1 MNNQLDDFFKNKLQQ
16 RTFEYDDSAWED
28 ARLLIEAEER
38 SKRRRYLFFMFV
50 GLSMLMLVGVSA
62 YYLGRNTNTTKDKPL
77 INNTSNQVDTKE
89 ETKIIANSDYNE
101 SVQTPVEAT
110 PAMDKPLAIHL
121 LKLPIQNPFANLPI
135 K

>member
-62 YYLGRNTNTTKDKPL
+62 YYLGTV
-77 INNTSNQVDTKE
+77 S
-89 ETKIIANSDYNE
+89 S
-101 SVQTPVEAT
+101 AT
-110 PAMDKPLAIHL
+110 YIYGY
-121 LKLPIQNPFANLPI
+121 
-135 K
+135 